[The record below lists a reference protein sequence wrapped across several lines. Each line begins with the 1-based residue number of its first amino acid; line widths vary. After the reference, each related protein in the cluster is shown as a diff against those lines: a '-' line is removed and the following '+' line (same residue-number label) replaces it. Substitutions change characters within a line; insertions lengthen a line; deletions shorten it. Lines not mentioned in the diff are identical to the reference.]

1 MEVIFLGTGTS
12 QGVPIIGIDH
22 PVAHSTDSRD
32 KRLRTSALIKW
43 DDLIL
48 LIDCGPDFRQQMLAA
63 NCSYLDG
70 ILFTH
75 EHADHIAGLD
85 EIRPLSILH
94 GPLPIYASTQV
105 LGALEKRYDYIFA
118 TENRYPGA
126 PEVDIHVIN
135 AQEPFEIKG
144 KKIQAID
151 IMHGDLPIL
160 GFRLGD
166 LVYIT
171 DAKYI
176 DQIEVEKVKGCKV
189 LVVNAL
195 RILPHPTHFNLE
207 EALAFVEEIGAEHS
221 YFTHISQDLGFY
233 EEVQKVL
240 PKNVYLAHD
249 GLSITL

>member
-1 MEVIFLGTGTS
+1 MEVVFLGTGTS

-43 DDLIL
+43 DNLTL

-105 LGALEKRYDYIFA
+105 LKALEKRYDYIFA

-126 PEVDIHVIN
+126 PEVQIN
-135 AQEPFEIKG
+135 TIDAQHSFTVKG
-144 KKIQAID
+144 KTIQAID

-160 GFRLGD
+160 GFRIGD
-166 LVYIT
+166 LAYIT

-176 DQIEVEKVKGCKV
+176 DKIEVEKVKGCKV
-189 LVVNAL
+189 LIVNAL
-195 RILPHPTHFNLE
+195 RIKEHPTHFNLE
-207 EALAFVEEIGAEHS
+207 EALTFITEVGAEKN
-221 YFTHISQDLGFY
+221 YLTHISQDLGFSA
-233 EEVQKVL
+233 EVEKVL